1 MREKKPPPIIYNG
14 LDGVNTA
21 KGKEKQ
27 DNIKATLQN
36 YYGQMVEAGRPDHII
51 TNNEAQQIFGVKNS
65 QELNKL
71 FSSAFTKIHAF
82 NDVLRAAGLP
92 GKGKKEKYYY

>member
-1 MREKKPPPIIYNG
+1 MQEKKSPPTIYNG

-21 KGKEKQ
+21 KEKEKQ

-71 FSSAFTKIHAF
+71 FSSAFTKVHTF

-92 GKGKKEKYYY
+92 CKKEKNYY